1 MWKCGKL
8 TIVLVQIDIIVENY
22 FLYNSTYK
30 TNVNYFII
38 GSTKSGNVMNNSIS
52 EMARV
57 WQSTLNLLDER
68 LNERQIFDSF
78 FASTY
83 IHEINGDNITV
94 VVKDLTSQR
103 LLSSKYIDLI
113 KETFYDVTEQN
124 CSFKFILLE
133 DVAKSNALQNTNKNK
148 VEEQSTFFKDAE
160 LRSNLTFDSF
170 VEGDFNKEAYRAAMM
185 ISKRP
190 GKVFNP
196 LFIYSN
202 SGLGKTHLLHAIG
215 NYIKTTSKPGAKVL
229 YINANDFVEEYI
241 RFVKNGES
249 EAIKDFFSTVDVLLF
264 DDVQFLENKVKTEE
278 MFFYVYQKMVN
289 NNKQIV
295 ITSDRQPNE
304 LKGLEDRL
312 VTRFS
317 QGLTVKIND
326 PDQNTCVKILEK
338 QITNEGLN
346 IEDFDPAVLYFYAE
360 KFSSNV
366 RELEGAFHRLIF
378 HISGFD
384 QIKRVDLDAAIEAVQ
399 SITGIK
405 SAATQL
411 SEQKII
417 NVVADYY
424 NLAPTQLVGKV
435 RTGQIALARHIA
447 MYLIRINID
456 VPLTK
461 IGKSFGGRD
470 HTTVMNGIEK
480 VESML
485 KTDESLKGVINT
497 LQSKLKSN

>member
-1 MWKCGKL
+1 M
-8 TIVLVQIDIIVENY
+8 
-22 FLYNSTYK
+22 
-30 TNVNYFII
+30 NYFII
-38 GSTKSGNVMNNSIS
+38 GDTKSGDVMNKSVS

-57 WQSTLNLLDER
+57 WQQTLNLLEER
-68 LNERQIFDSF
+68 LNERQIFDNF
-78 FASTY
+78 FSNTY
-83 IHEINGDNITV
+83 IYDINGDTV
-94 VVKDLTSQR
+94 IIVVKDLTSQR

-113 KETFYDVTEQN
+113 KETYYDITEENCNFKFALLDDVTTNISSKEN
-124 CSFKFILLE
+124 
-133 DVAKSNALQNTNKNK
+133 AKNEAEKTTN
-148 VEEQSTFFKDAE
+148 FFKDADIN
-160 LRSNLTFDSF
+160 SSLTFESF
-170 VEGDFNKEAYRAAMM
+170 VEGDFNKEAYRAATM
-185 ISKRP
+185 IAKKP

-202 SGLGKTHLLHAIG
+202 SVLGKTHLLHAIG
-215 NYIKTTSKPGAKVL
+215 NYIKNVSKPGAKVM
-229 YINANDFVEEYI
+229 YINANDFVDEYI
-241 RFVKNGES
+241 KFVKGGES
-249 EAIKDFFSTVDVLLF
+249 ETLKDFFSTVDVLLF

-278 MFFYVYQKMVN
+278 MFFYVYQKMIN
-289 NNKQIV
+289 SNKQIV

-317 QGLTVKIND
+317 QGLTIKIGD
-326 PDQNTCVKILEK
+326 PDQDTCVKILEK
-338 QITNEGLN
+338 QIVNEDMN
-346 IEDFDPAVLYFYAE
+346 VEDFDPAVLYFYAE

-366 RELEGAFHRLIF
+366 RELEGAFNNLIF
-378 HISGFD
+378 YLAGLK
-384 QIKRVDLDAAIEAVQ
+384 QVDKITLDVAINAVQ
-399 SITGIK
+399 NITGVK
-405 SAATQL
+405 SAAAQL

-461 IGKSFGGRD
+461 IGNAFGGRD

-480 VESML
+480 VENML
-485 KTDESLKGVINT
+485 KTDESLKSVING
-497 LQSKLKSN
+497 LQSRLKSN